1 MINRETIWNETCTHR
16 RVHIDGTNTILCILT
31 AIHHYNG
38 MHGVSELNLIT
49 ELQVRVKEDNA
60 SHVTEITLSPEDMED
75 LAAYLTEAAKHA
87 RELKARIDE
96 DAAEIAAA
104 AEEALRQ
111 AKEAA

>member
-1 MINRETIWNETCTHR
+1 LLEKLNQRTASGRDLVFVVGTFSALNKK
-16 RVHIDGTNTILCILT
+16 RVRPHNGAERNK
-31 AIHHYNG
+31 IH
-38 MHGVSELNLIT
+38 ELNLVT
-49 ELQVRVKEDNA
+49 ELQVRVKEDKA

>member
-1 MINRETIWNETCTHR
+1 MINRETIWNETYR
-16 RVHIDGTNTILCILT
+16 RNGVRPEGSNARIDVFT
-31 AIHHYNG
+31 AIHHTAAG
-38 MHGVSELNLIT
+38 KISTINLCA
-49 ELQVRVKEDNA
+49 ELQVRIAEESA
-60 SHVTEITLSPEDMED
+60 THVTEITLSPEDMED
-75 LAAYLTEAAKHA
+75 LAAYLTEAAQHA

>member
-1 MINRETIWNETCTHR
+1 MINRETIWNETCTNR
-16 RVHIDGTNTILCILT
+16 WVRIGDSNTRLCILT

-96 DAAEIAAA
+96 DAAEISAA